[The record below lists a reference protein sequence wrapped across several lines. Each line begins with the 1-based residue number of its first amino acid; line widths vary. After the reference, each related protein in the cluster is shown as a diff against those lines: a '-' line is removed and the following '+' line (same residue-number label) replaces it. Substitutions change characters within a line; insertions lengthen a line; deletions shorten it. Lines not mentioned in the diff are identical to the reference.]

1 MKKKIAIIISCCLL
15 AILVI
20 GGIVAYTI
28 YDKAG
33 DYVLQKTFDSQV
45 KKDFLDQTGIDLT
58 ESGRVLTE
66 EELEVVQ
73 ALFLG
78 NGGASQ
84 EGQSGQEQGIEQG
97 ASEEQKVPQSQT
109 ESNNQGSETNDKVQG
124 SGSNKPSL
132 DFSKPVTT
140 DDVRVALEERV
151 GHILSVVPTKDKNA
165 MMNLVLGNIPMSDI
179 NYLMRLASDGISSGD
194 IKEAK
199 RIAIER
205 FDTEELET
213 AKTYYY
219 KYKHLLY

>member
-1 MKKKIAIIISCCLL
+1 MKKKIAIIVSCCVL

-20 GGIVAYTI
+20 GGIAAYTI

-45 KKDFLDQTGIDLT
+45 KKDFLEQTGIDLT

-78 NGGASQ
+78 NGEDSQ
-84 EGQSGQEQGIEQG
+84 EGQSGQEQGVEQEASQGQNVSQGQSTEQNIEQ
-97 ASEEQKVPQSQT
+97 
-109 ESNNQGSETNDKVQG
+109 SNQVQG
-124 SGSNKPSL
+124 SPSNKPNL
-132 DFSKPVTT
+132 DFSKPITT
-140 DDVRVALEERV
+140 DDVRVALEDRV

-179 NYLMRLASDGISSGD
+179 NYLAGLAADGISSGD
-194 IKEAK
+194 IQEAK
-199 RIAIER
+199 RIAIES

>member
-1 MKKKIAIIISCCLL
+1 MKKKIAIIVSCCVL

-20 GGIVAYTI
+20 GGVIAYTV

-78 NGGASQ
+78 NGGESQQESASIAQ
-84 EGQSGQEQGIEQG
+84 E
-97 ASEEQKVPQSQT
+97 ASDGQKVPQSQ
-109 ESNNQGSETNDKVQG
+109 SGSKNQGSGTNDKVQG
-124 SGSNKPSL
+124 AGSNKPSL
-132 DFSKPVTT
+132 DFSKPITT
-140 DDVRVALEERV
+140 DDVRMALEDRV
-151 GHILSVVPTKDKNA
+151 QHILSVVPAKDKNA

-179 NYLMRLASDGISSGD
+179 NSLMGLASDGISSSD
-194 IKEAK
+194 IQEAK

-205 FDTEELET
+205 FDTEELEI

>member
-1 MKKKIAIIISCCLL
+1 MKKKIAIIVSCCLL

-20 GGIVAYTI
+20 GGMAAYTI

-45 KKDFLDQTGIDLT
+45 QKDFLEQTGIDLT

-78 NGGASQ
+78 NGG
-84 EGQSGQEQGIEQG
+84 EGQKGVVGVQQQPSQ
-97 ASEEQKVPQSQT
+97 EQKVPQS
-109 ESNNQGSETNDKVQG
+109 ESSSKEQGAETNNKVQETQ
-124 SGSNKPSL
+124 SNKPTL
-132 DFSKPVTT
+132 DFSKPITT
-140 DDVRVALEERV
+140 DDVRVALEDRV

-179 NYLMRLASDGISSGD
+179 NYLARLAADGISSGD
-194 IKEAK
+194 IQEAK

>member
-1 MKKKIAIIISCCLL
+1 MKKKIAIIVSCCLL
-15 AILVI
+15 LILVI
-20 GGIVAYTI
+20 GGIGAYTV
-28 YDKAG
+28 YDKVG

-45 KKDFLDQTGIDLT
+45 KRDFLEQTGIDLT

-73 ALFLG
+73 VLFLG
-78 NGGASQ
+78 NGEESQ
-84 EGQSGQEQGIEQG
+84 EGQSGQGQGVEQEVPQEQNVSQGQG
-97 ASEEQKVPQSQT
+97 AEQSNQSIK
-109 ESNNQGSETNDKVQG
+109 GLP
-124 SGSNKPSL
+124 SNKSSL
-132 DFSKPVTT
+132 DFSKPITT
-140 DDVRVALEERV
+140 DDVQVALEDRV

-179 NYLMRLASDGISSGD
+179 NYLAGLAVDGISSGD
-194 IKEAK
+194 VQEAK

-205 FDTEELET
+205 FDTDELET